1 MVTLALD
8 AAQTADAADAAE
20 EAAVAALQAAGAA
33 AAQAVRAGDGVAALG
48 HLQAGWRARLDS
60 EVLPHL
66 RVAYHCA
73 AMAAEQA
80 LVADAAAGGVLVAD
94 AAGDYLQGARN
105 RLVGVADPVW
115 ERARAALVDGMAHG
129 EGVEQLAARVTEA
142 TELGTDRARVIART
156 EALGA
161 SNAGAIAAV
170 RAAGVGGRKT
180 WVATRDDR
188 VRPSHELADGQ
199 TVPLEALFTVGGW
212 PMDRPH
218 DPAGPPEEVINC
230 RCSVSFDLDVAAV
243 AGSATPAAVF
253 HLPGRHRQKSHG
265 HDRPGPGR
273 PRLPDRPDI
282 APDVD
287 VEVGGWIVAEAERL
301 QIEQQAAAKITDA
314 PVPSAAAV
322 AKAQAELAAARAGR
336 GRAGGQA
343 RGGSAADRRR
353 QRRNLFA
360 QFGGHDRGY
369 VACHGCGTKTHWAD
383 PGSDDNPSGLARF
396 ERGKIFVKC
405 QGGGYQLPNLLPE
418 CFGCNRNRG
427 DKPLR
432 SENEC

>member
-1 MVTLALD
+1 MARFSLD
-8 AAQTADAADAAE
+8 GDQLDQAADAAE
-20 EAAVAALQAAGAA
+20 QAAVAALGAAGEAA
-33 AAQAVRAGDGVAALG
+33 AAAVRAGGGLAALG
-48 HLQAGWRARLDS
+48 HLLAGWRARLDS

-66 RVAYHCA
+66 RVAYHAA

-80 LVADAAAGGVLVAD
+80 LVAAGDGGVLAAD
-94 AAGDYLQGARN
+94 AAGDYLQGARS
-105 RLVGVADPVW
+105 RLVGVAGSVW

-129 EGVEQLAARVTEA
+129 EGVEQLAARVSEA
-142 TELGTDRARVIART
+142 TELGLDRARVIART
-156 EALGA
+156 EAIGA

-170 RAAGVGGRKT
+170 RAAGATGRKT

-188 VRPSHELADGQ
+188 VRPTHELADGQ
-199 TVPLEALFTVGGW
+199 TVGLGELFTVGGW

-230 RCSVSFDLDVAAV
+230 RCSVSFDLDVAA
-243 AGSATPAAVF
+243 TTAAVGF

-265 HDRPGPGR
+265 HDRPGPTR
-273 PRLPDRPDI
+273 PRLPDLGGPG
-282 APDVD
+282 PDVD
-287 VEVGGWIVAEAERL
+287 VDVGGWIVAEPERL
-301 QIEQQAAAKITDA
+301 EIEQQAAAKIADA
-314 PVPSAAAV
+314 PVPGPAAV
-322 AKAQAELAAARAGR
+322 AKAQAELAAAKAGR

-432 SENEC
+432 PENEC